1 MNQARVFYG
10 LATAILALALCRC
23 ANPGAPKGGPKDKRP
38 PQVVQEASTPNYQTN
53 FEKQPIELAFDEW
66 VKTDDVFNQIVV
78 SPPLE
83 YRYEVSIKRRTII
96 FEFDER
102 ETLRDSATYTI
113 NFGTAVQDITE
124 NNPAENL
131 RFVFS
136 TGPYL
141 DSLSVRGKIVDART
155 YKPVEGA
162 LFMLYENTADS
173 VVRTERPFYF
183 ARTGEE
189 GLFTIE
195 NVKADTFK
203 GFALLDNNLNYL
215 FDQVQEPI
223 GFPDSLIV
231 VAEGETPALSIRLFT
246 EAQNL
251 RLLSADDERYGKVRL
266 AFNKP
271 PPDTIFS
278 YQDVGHRELLYEIR
292 PDTTV
297 VWYDLPAEKDWAIY
311 LQQDTLLQDT
321 VEVKANGR
329 DAFLE
334 TAELQVLRAPN
345 KIKPGGSYRMTFNHP
360 LAAFDTAQL
369 KLSQDTSRTLVQ
381 AAYRID
387 SSGGNRSLLV
397 DYNWKAGL
405 PYQLELLPAALRDL
419 YELENDTLVQSFD
432 IGRPKEYGNLF
443 VTIDSLS
450 PAESYVIEVMDGEST
465 LETYSV
471 SGRASYKIELTAL
484 KPGNYGLRLV
494 EDRNGN
500 GRWDSGRYSLY
511 RQPEPIY
518 DYPMERLRAN
528 WDLETTI
535 ALPKLR
541 QEFEDKLA
549 PPAAAMAR
557 DTAVADS
564 LPNSELPSSV
574 QDRLKKGKKDKD

>member
-1 MNQARVFYG
+1 MNQARIFYG

-369 KLSQDTSRTLVQ
+369 KLYQDTSRTLVP